1 MPARSHPSSSDEIIA
16 YLRSSRNYRGRT
28 TTCRNCGSRS
38 LQVDSPDRYRCRS
51 CRKQFSPIKGSW
63 LASARIPIHKS
74 VQLAWHFAHGSPAL
88 AASRSLQLS
97 YPTVLRFYSHIREAT
112 LKAKWFWI
120 NPYSLKNTLTNEV
133 IVIEETCG
141 KSRTAKQ
148 TRSRMPQLSIAIG
161 AKTDLAVKL
170 AQAKIEA
177 ESEYKVMIFTR
188 QYLIECLSGFPDE
201 DRSETERNSR
211 FWKLAKRHMRK
222 FHGITAEKLPGYL
235 GEFAFRAN
243 HDGHDLFK
251 ALLDT
256 LLEYPPNNRGG
267 FDSC

>member
-1 MPARSHPSSSDEIIA
+1 MPARSLPSNSDEIIA

-38 LQVDSPDRYRCRS
+38 LHVDSPDRYRCRS
-51 CRKQFSPIKGSW
+51 CRKRFNPVRGSW

-97 YPTVLRFYSHIREAT
+97 YPAVLRFYSHIREAT
-112 LKAKWFWI
+112 LRANWFWI
-120 NPYSLKNTLTNEV
+120 NPCSLKNTLADEV
-133 IVIEETCG
+133 IAIEETCG
-141 KSRTAKQ
+141 ERRTAKQ
-148 TRSRMPQLSIAIG
+148 TRSRTSQLSIAIG
-161 AKTDLAVKL
+161 TKTDPAVKL
-170 AQAKIEA
+170 ALAKIET
-177 ESEYKVMIFTR
+177 ESEYKVMVFTR

-243 HDGHDLFK
+243 HDRHDLFK

-256 LLEYPPNNRGG
+256 LLEYPQNNRDGSG
-267 FDSC
+267 SS